1 MDEKELTARIDAL
14 VLGDVSPDEHL
25 ALQAIL
31 KSDPAARA
39 LFRERVDLE
48 TGLRIW
54 ATESPLL
61 PSVTPGRAPS
71 TTSHGNW
78 SSGSRRTF
86 VALAVAASFVLIV
99 AGVRYWKPN
108 DEPDPI
114 AALPTTV
121 PKAGLDPETTFVAT
135 LRSGASCVW
144 GSQPTSSESR
154 FSTGRFVLTQGI
166 AELKFDSGTDV
177 VLDGP
182 CELVVLSHDS
192 ARLVAGSVFV
202 NVTELSNG
210 FLLET
215 PDAKVLDEG
224 TEYAVSVDVDAT
236 EVHVFDGSV
245 IWLPAGET
253 SANEQRIE
261 AGEAARYVRN
271 RPRDP
276 VRIPFGQRQFVRR
289 VEAEVRQ
296 QAGEALLAYDGF
308 ENLAGQLRRD
318 RSGFGWSGGWQ
329 PGGRGH
335 GRLGDVIDSPDD
347 VVFGVHRAGRRLLSL
362 SRGEVLRR
370 QLTAPLLM
378 EPGKVYY
385 ISLIANRIGGEPDL
399 EQSLQVSLEPF
410 AAPPWHR
417 RMQAISF
424 GASTERFPYI
434 NSQNVVRETALPLAG
449 GEAYLFVAKLA
460 VSEHGISPFL
470 RVFRRDEPV
479 DEAEP
484 SVWTVVGASAPLT
497 FEADSLRLA
506 VGRNATWQIDEL
518 RIGTTWQ
525 SMIVTQRSE

>member
-1 MDEKELTARIDAL
+1 MDKKELTARIDAL

-31 KSDPAARA
+31 KADPAARA

-54 ATESPLL
+54 AAESPP
-61 PSVTPGRAPS
+61 PSVTLDRASS
-71 TTSHGNW
+71 TAYRSGW

-86 VALAVAASFVLIV
+86 VALAVAASIVLIV
-99 AGVRYWKPN
+99 AGVRFWNP
-108 DEPDPI
+108 DGESDPI
-114 AALPTTV
+114 AVPPPTI
-121 PKAGLDPETTFVAT
+121 PKDELDPKTTFVAT
-135 LRSGASCVW
+135 LRSGASSVW
-144 GSQPTSSESR
+144 GSQPTSSGSR
-154 FSTGRFVLTQGI
+154 YSTGRFVLTQGSV
-166 AELKFDSGTDV
+166 ELSFDSGTDV
-177 VLDGP
+177 VLHGP

-210 FLLET
+210 FLLEP
-215 PDAKVLDEG
+215 PDARVLDEG
-224 TEYAVSVDVDAT
+224 TEYAVSVDADAT

-245 IWLPAGET
+245 IWVPADQT
-253 SANEQRIE
+253 SAEEQRIG
-261 AGEAARYVRN
+261 AGEAARYLRN
-271 RPRDP
+271 RPTEP

-296 QAGEALLAYDGF
+296 QAGEALSAYDGF

-335 GRLGDVIDSPDD
+335 GRIGNVVDAPNDVA
-347 VVFGVHRAGRRLLSL
+347 FGVGRAGRRLLAL
-362 SRGEVLRR
+362 SRGEVVRR
-370 QLTAPLLM
+370 QLTTPLQI

-385 ISLIANRIGGEPDL
+385 VSLIASRLGREPDL
-399 EQSLQVSLEPF
+399 DQSLHVSLEPF

-417 RMQAISF
+417 RMRTISF
-424 GASTERFPYI
+424 GASTELFPYI
-434 NSQNVVRETALPLAG
+434 NSQNVVRETALSLVG
-449 GEAYLFVAKLA
+449 GDTYLFVAKLA
-460 VSEHGISPFL
+460 VGENGVSPYL
-470 RVFRRDEPV
+470 RVFRTDEPV
-479 DEAEP
+479 AEAEP

-518 RIGTTWQ
+518 RVGTTWQ
-525 SMIVTQRSE
+525 SVIVAPQTE